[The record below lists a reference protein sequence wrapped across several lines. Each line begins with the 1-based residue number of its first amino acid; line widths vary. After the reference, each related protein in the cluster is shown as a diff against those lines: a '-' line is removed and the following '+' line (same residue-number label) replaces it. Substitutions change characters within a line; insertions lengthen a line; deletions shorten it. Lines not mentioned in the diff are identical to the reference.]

1 MQGALSGVRV
11 LDFSEYIAGPY
22 AGQMLADMGA
32 DVVKVEPPHGDFW
45 RLSNMIAASESRGFI
60 GVNKGKRS
68 ISIDLKRSEAS
79 DIVRRAAEHTDVIVA
94 NYRPGVAKRLGVDY
108 ETLSAINPRLIYC
121 ENTAFG
127 TVGPYAG
134 KAGFDLVSQAMTG
147 IMAYE
152 GGSGLPRSIVTTA
165 VTDISSGMFMA
176 FAVASALYQRE
187 RTGRGQLIENS
198 LFSAGVAIQ
207 YRPMLSIE
215 ALDRPARE
223 KLLSDLEE
231 GRLQGKSFE
240 EIMGDRIAGRPPSAV
255 GPYYRTYEAKD
266 GYMVIACLN
275 NRLRRS
281 VRDILGIDDTRVD
294 GEQFDVMGLGAQR
307 ASEIMHECEAIIST
321 RPVAEWCRLFDEK
334 GVPAGPVRLPAEMF
348 EDPHVVANNLVVELD
363 HPVVGKI
370 KMANSP
376 LKMSGAETGATS
388 SSPALGQHTRQYLSE
403 IGFTPDEV
411 NAFLSADVVRQWAP
425 DNEPPGGSK

>member
-45 RLSNMIAASESRGFI
+45 RLSNMIAPNESRGFI

-68 ISIDLKRSEAS
+68 ISIDLKRPEARE
-79 DIVRRAAEHTDVIVA
+79 IIRRAVLRSDALIA

-127 TVGPYAG
+127 DTGPYAG

-176 FAVASALYQRE
+176 YAIASALYQRE
-187 RTGRGQLIENS
+187 RTGRGQYIEGS
-198 LFSAGVAIQ
+198 LFAAGIAIQ

-215 ALDRPARE
+215 KEDRAARDQ
-223 KLLSDLEE
+223 LLADLEK
-231 GRLQGKSFE
+231 GRREGKSYE
-240 EIMGDRIAGRPPSAV
+240 EILGERRPGRTPSQV
-255 GPYYRTYEAKD
+255 GPYYRTYEARD

-275 NRLRRS
+275 NRLRRA
-281 VRDILGIDDTRVD
+281 VRDTLGVDDPRVD
-294 GEQFDVMGLGAQR
+294 GPEFNVAALGWERAQ
-307 ASEIMHECEAIIST
+307 EITHEMEAIIATKS
-321 RPVAEWCRLFDEK
+321 VAEWCAIFDEK
-334 GVPAGPVRLPAEMF
+334 GVPCGPVRLPAEMF

-376 LKMSGAETGATS
+376 LKMSDAETGARS
-388 SSPALGQHTRQYLSE
+388 ASPALGQHTREYLTELGFAPSE
-403 IGFTPDEV
+403 IERYIASRVV
-411 NAFLSADVVRQWAP
+411 NAWKPGESATD
-425 DNEPPGGSK
+425 

>member
-32 DVVKVEPPHGDFW
+32 DVIKVEPPQGDFW
-45 RLSNMIAASESRGFI
+45 RLSNMIAPSESRGFI

-68 ISIDLKRSEAS
+68 ISIDLKRPEAKE
-79 DIVRRAAEHTDVIVA
+79 IVRRAAEYTDIVVA

-108 ETLSAINPRLIYC
+108 DTLSAINPRLIYC

-152 GGSGLPRSIVTTA
+152 GGAGLPRSIVTTA

-176 FAVASALYQRE
+176 YAVASALYQRE
-187 RTGRGQLIENS
+187 KTGRGQFIENS

-215 ALDRPARE
+215 SADRAARDQ
-223 KLLSDLEE
+223 LVHDLEE
-231 GRLQGKSFE
+231 GRKAGKSYE
-240 EIMGDRIAGRPPSAV
+240 EVMGERIPGRPPNAA
-255 GPYYRTYEAKD
+255 GPYYRTYEARD

-281 VRDILGIDDTRVD
+281 VRDALGIDDPRVD
-294 GEQFDVMGLGAQR
+294 GGEFNVLALGPDRAQ
-307 ASEIMHECEAIIST
+307 EIMHEAEGIMATKS
-321 RPVAEWCRLFDEK
+321 VAEWCAIFDEK
-334 GVPAGPVRLPAEMF
+334 GVPAGPVRIPAEMF

-376 LKMSGAETGATS
+376 LKMSAADTGASTS
-388 SSPALGQHTRQYLSE
+388 APALGQHTREFLAQLAFTAAE
-403 IGFTPDEV
+403 IEDLLHG
-411 NAFLSADVVRQWAP
+411 NVVREWRQA
-425 DNEPPGGSK
+425 D

>member
-1 MQGALSGVRV
+1 MNGALSGVRV

-45 RLSNMIAASESRGFI
+45 RLSNMIAPSESRGFI

-68 ISIDLKRSEAS
+68 ICIDLKRSEATG
-79 DIVRRAAEHTDVIVA
+79 IIFRAVERTDVIVA
-94 NYRPGVAKRLGVDY
+94 NYRPGVARRLGVDY
-108 ETLSAINPRLIYC
+108 ETLSGINPRLIYC
-121 ENTAFG
+121 DNTAFG

-152 GGSGLPRSIVTTA
+152 GGTGLPRSIVTTA
-165 VTDISSGMFMA
+165 VTDISSGMFLA

-187 RTGRGQLIENS
+187 RTGRGQFIENS
-198 LFSAGVAIQ
+198 LFSAGIAIQ

-215 ALDRPARE
+215 SLDREARDR
-223 KLLSDLEE
+223 LVADLEE
-231 GRLQGKSFE
+231 GRRQGKSYE
-240 EIMGDRIAGRPPSAV
+240 DIMGERIPGRSPALV
-255 GPYYRTYEAKD
+255 GPYYRTFEARD

-275 NRLRRS
+275 NRLRRF
-281 VRDILGIDDTRVD
+281 VRDILGIDDPRVD
-294 GEQFDVMGLGAQR
+294 GAEFNVLALGPERAQ
-307 ASEIMHECEAIIST
+307 EIMHECEAIIATKS
-321 RPVAEWCRLFDEK
+321 VAEWCALFDEK

-376 LKMSGAETGATS
+376 LKMSDADTGAST
-388 SSPALGQHTRQYLSE
+388 SSPALGQHTREYLAE
-403 IGFTPDEV
+403 IGFTPEQV
-411 NAFLSADVVRQWAP
+411 QGFLSAGVVRAWAEG
-425 DNEPPGGSK
+425 N

>member
-32 DVVKVEPPHGDFW
+32 DVIKVEPPHGDFW
-45 RLSNMIAASESRGFI
+45 RLSNMIAPSESRGFI

-68 ISIDLKRSEAS
+68 ISIDLKQAGANE
-79 DIVRRAAEHTDVIVA
+79 IVRRAAQWADVLLH
-94 NYRPGVAKRLGVDY
+94 NYRPGVAERLGVGY
-108 ETLSAINPRLIYC
+108 EAMSAINPRLIYV

-127 TVGPYAG
+127 NVGPYAG
-134 KAGFDLVSQAMTG
+134 RAGFDLVSQAMTG

-187 RTGRGQLIENS
+187 RTGKGQRIESS
-198 LFSAGVAIQ
+198 LFAAGVAIQ

-215 ALDRPARE
+215 AEDREARDR
-223 KLLSDLEE
+223 LVLDLEE
-231 GRLQGKSFE
+231 GRRAGKTFE
-240 EIMGDRIAGRPPSAV
+240 EVMGDRRPGRPVGAA
-255 GPYYRTYEAKD
+255 GPYYRTYEARD

-275 NRLRRS
+275 NRLRRM
-281 VRDILGIDDTRVD
+281 VRDTLGVEDPRVD
-294 GEQFDVMGLGAQR
+294 GEEFGVFSLDPERMQQITAEMEG
-307 ASEIMHECEAIIST
+307 IIAT
-321 RPVAEWCRLFDEK
+321 KTVAEWCELLDAK
-334 GVPAGPVRLPAEMF
+334 GVPCGPVRLPAEMF
-348 EDPHVVANNLVVELD
+348 EDPHVRANNLVVELD
-363 HPVVGKI
+363 HPIVGKI

-376 LKMSGAETGATS
+376 LKMSGADTGADS
-388 SSPALGQHTRQYLSE
+388 ASPALGQHTVE
-403 IGFTPDEV
+403 
-411 NAFLSADVVRQWAP
+411 FLSQLGFSAQETAEYIAGGVVKVWRAEGNAT
-425 DNEPPGGSK
+425 D